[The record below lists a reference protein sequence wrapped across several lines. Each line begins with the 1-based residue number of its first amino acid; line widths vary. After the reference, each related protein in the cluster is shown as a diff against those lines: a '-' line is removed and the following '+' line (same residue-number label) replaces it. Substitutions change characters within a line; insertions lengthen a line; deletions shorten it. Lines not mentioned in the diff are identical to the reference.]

1 MRVSRY
7 FQSIVTNPP
16 IQMKKKFLRHFP
28 LSLTKD
34 FVLIYRAS
42 VIGIFIVGC
51 LFIKFSIDQEKEKIE
66 DRIVVASEQVEKSIS
81 YNVDYLKYQLFYATK
96 QIKENKADVE
106 TKKVAKILS
115 SFVSNINSQIDIS
128 ITWNAF
134 SWIDLRNKMS
144 ADGAAGVIHN
154 PVDVSGRDY
163 LKITST
169 IPERLVFGKPII
181 GALSGRS
188 IIPVGMGVFSDQGVY
203 SGTLVFGLD
212 IDRIIDKITK
222 TIGNET
228 FSFAVVQG
236 KTLAFASHN
245 LNVENRSVV
254 DKFFNDPKNLER
266 FPNDGMVSSQ
276 GLFSKNKSFI
286 CLRNI
291 DESPL
296 KVLVFYNKHKSYQQI
311 FNLFLRQSLYIFLVI
326 FCCLVLFQKIYYRIV
341 KPVSKL
347 SQLALKISKKDFNFS
362 IEKPIG
368 KELIDL
374 FNTLNSVKEVAKREE
389 KLLQRL
395 EFTNIELFRANE
407 AKAEFL
413 AKSSHDIK
421 NYIFGICGLSR
432 IILGNKTKSE
442 ILQSEELQM
451 VETIADQSEELMHF
465 VEDLLDTNQI
475 ETGEFSL
482 GKFKPCD
489 VTTLIDRIV
498 LLNKSLAIRHHVAI
512 KTAIESD
519 LKLYCDVRRMKQILV
534 NVITNAIK
542 YSKPKTNVFISAR
555 HLKTEGQICIEV
567 LDEGFGMTQE
577 EVKILLQGHGK
588 NIDKTGIADLDSHGI
603 GMSIVLKLVKMH
615 NGKIEIASQKN
626 EGTKITL
633 LFDAYTD
640 EESEELRKAK
650 KSKNFEKN
658 KSILLVEDNPAN
670 IKITSKILRDMG
682 YKTRHVENGEDALK
696 VLDEEDFDLV
706 LMDGE
711 MPIMNGYEATA
722 KIREGKIFK
731 KFKNYKMIPIIAL
744 MSSSDEK
751 TIKRALDSGMNSH
764 LEKSTSKTKLA
775 NMIEDWLE

>member
-1 MRVSRY
+1 
-7 FQSIVTNPP
+7 
-16 IQMKKKFLRHFP
+16 MKKKFLRHFP

-66 DRIVVASEQVEKSIS
+66 DRVIVASEQVEKSIS

-96 QIKENKADVE
+96 QIKENKADIE

-134 SWIDLRNKMS
+134 SWIDRHNKMS
-144 ADGAAGVIHN
+144 ADGAGGVIPN
-154 PVDVSGRDY
+154 PVDVSNRDY

-181 GALSGRS
+181 GALSGRP

-212 IDRIIDKITK
+212 IDRIVDKITK

-228 FSFAVVQG
+228 FSFAVLQG
-236 KTLAFASHN
+236 QTLSFASRN
-245 LNVENRSVV
+245 LNAENRSIV
-254 DKFFNDPKNLER
+254 DNFFNDSKNLKK
-266 FPNDGMVSSQ
+266 FPNDGIVSSQ
-276 GLFSKNKSFI
+276 GLFSKDKSFI

-311 FNLFLRQSLYIFLVI
+311 FNLFLRQSFYIFLVI
-326 FCCLVLFQKIYYRIV
+326 FCCLILFQKIYYRIV

-347 SQLALKISKKDFNFS
+347 SQFALKISKKDFDFS
-362 IEKPIG
+362 IERPQG

-389 KLLQRL
+389 ELLRKL
-395 EFTNIELFRANE
+395 EITNNELFRANE

-421 NYIFGICGLSR
+421 NYIYGICGLSR
-432 IILGNKTKSE
+432 IILDNKSKSE

-475 ETGEFSL
+475 EAGEFSL
-482 GKFKPCD
+482 EKFKPYD

-498 LLNKSLAIRHHVAI
+498 LLNKSLAIRHHIVI

-534 NVITNAIK
+534 NIITNAIK
-542 YSKPKTNVFISAR
+542 YSKPKTNVTISAKY
-555 HLKTEGQICIEV
+555 LKTEDKICIEV

-577 EVKILLQGHGK
+577 EVEILLQGHGK
-588 NIDKTGIADLDSHGI
+588 NIDKTGISDLDSHGI

-615 NGKIEIASQKN
+615 NGKIEIESKKN
-626 EGTKITL
+626 EGTKIK
-633 LFDAYTD
+633 LFFDSYS
-640 EESEELRKAK
+640 SEENDESK
-650 KSKNFEKN
+650 KSKNQKNTEKN
-658 KSILLVEDNPAN
+658 KAILLVEDNPAN
-670 IKITSKILRDMG
+670 IKITSKILRDIG
-682 YKTRHVENGEDALK
+682 YKTHHVENGEDALK
-696 VLDEEDFDLV
+696 ILDEEDFDLI

-711 MPIMNGYEATA
+711 MPIMNGYEAAT
-722 KIREGKIFK
+722 KIREGKVFK
-731 KFKNYKMIPIIAL
+731 KFKNYKKIPIIAL

-764 LEKSTSKTKLA
+764 LEKSTSKTKLS
-775 NMIEDWLE
+775 NMLEDWLG